1 MLSLKLT
8 IFQLLPPIVYA
19 TGVSSV
25 SVVVPLKI
33 LLLPAENTTF
43 DPSGSMYSLIT
54 SMLKPLKGDVSVVTA
69 VNPLRDPIRPYWSMT
84 QLSAME
90 A

>member
-8 IFQLLPPIVYA
+8 IFQSLAVIVYA

-25 SVVVPLKI
+25 SVAVPLKI
-33 LLLPAENTTF
+33 LLFPAENTTLV
-43 DPSGSMYSLIT
+43 PSGSMYSLMT
-54 SMLKPLKGDVSVVTA
+54 SILLPPNGVVSVVTA
-69 VNPLRDPIRPYWSMT
+69 ANPLRDPIRPYWSMT